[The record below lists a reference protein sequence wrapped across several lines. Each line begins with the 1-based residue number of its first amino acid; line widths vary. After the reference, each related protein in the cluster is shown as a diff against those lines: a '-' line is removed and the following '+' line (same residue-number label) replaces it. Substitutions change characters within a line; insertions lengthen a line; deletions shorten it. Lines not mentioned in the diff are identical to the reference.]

1 MHPTLTPSDFFTTLQ
16 HENILVENDLDLSQF
31 SFKEIGGI
39 VPGRVHW
46 LQCIINGQTAI
57 DIERNEPVSP
67 EQVLRKSYACAGCCR
82 STGGILVQSQDRH
95 RSHPGNLAA
104 AVLA

>member
-46 LQCIINGQTAI
+46 LQCI
-57 DIERNEPVSP
+57 
-67 EQVLRKSYACAGCCR
+67 
-82 STGGILVQSQDRH
+82 STGKL
-95 RSHPGNLAA
+95 L
-104 AVLA
+104 